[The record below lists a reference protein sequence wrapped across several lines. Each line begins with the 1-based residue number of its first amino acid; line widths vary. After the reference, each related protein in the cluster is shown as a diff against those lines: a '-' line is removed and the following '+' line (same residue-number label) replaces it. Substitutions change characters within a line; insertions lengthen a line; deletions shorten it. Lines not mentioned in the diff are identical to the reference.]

1 MTDSTDLVGGT
12 DLVGSTD
19 LLDTRLVADATALK
33 ALADPLRLHMLEVLA
48 RDPARTWTV
57 KELAAQMQQPVT
69 RLYHHMKLLEQANLV
84 IDAET
89 RIVSGIVE
97 HRYRCAQRSI
107 KLDERMFGGADT
119 RDASIATVSG
129 IVEQAREDLESYLQ
143 RADADTDQ
151 VTMGRALARLTD
163 GERLEFMA
171 RLEQVIDDIASRRDD
186 RDRKGLRRSDIT
198 VVMHPMPDYEG

>member
-1 MTDSTDLVGGT
+1 MTPSA
-12 DLVGSTD
+12 D
-19 LLDTRLVADATALK
+19 LLDTRVVADAAALK

-48 RDPARTWTV
+48 KDPSRTWTV

-69 RLYHHMKLLEQANLV
+69 RLYHHMKLLEAANLV
-84 IDAET
+84 LDAET

-129 IVEQAREDLESYLQ
+129 IVEQAREDLEAYL
-143 RADADTDQ
+143 RRPDADADR

-163 GERLEFMA
+163 DERLEFMA
-171 RLEQVIDDIASRRDD
+171 RLEQVIDDIAPRRDD
-186 RDRKGLRRSDIT
+186 RERAGLPRSAIT
-198 VVMHPMPDYEG
+198 VVMHPVVEDDR